1 MSSHLISW
9 NKVITTAMRMPMVKV
24 NREEFLRS
32 AFSGYAHGMTFDNVS
47 PRERFSQEMLDRVAK
62 ATINGHLIK
71 VTALSAAAGIPGGFA
86 LLGTLPADTAQYY
99 WHVLT
104 LAQELGYIYGWPDM
118 LDGQGNMTQATKNI
132 LTIFV
137 GVMMGAQAANKAIA
151 KIAADIAQEAATR
164 IASQALT
171 KTTYY
176 PIVREVAKWIGAKL
190 TKESFAKTAS
200 KAVPIL
206 GAVVS
211 GSITAVTYRTMALR
225 LMEELKQENNY

>member
-32 AFSGYAHGMTFDNVS
+32 AFSGYAHGEMVKVD
-47 PRERFSQEMLDRVAK
+47 PRKRFSQEILDRVAK

-118 LDGQGNMTQATKNI
+118 LDGQGNMTQETKNI

>member
-1 MSSHLISW
+1 MFSNLISW

-32 AFSGYAHGMTFDNVS
+32 AFSGYAHGEMVKVD
-47 PRERFSQEMLDRVAK
+47 PRKRFSQEILDRVAK

-86 LLGTLPADTAQYY
+86 LLGPLPADTAQYY

-118 LDGQGNMTQATKNI
+118 LDGQGNMTQETKNI

>member
-32 AFSGYAHGMTFDNVS
+32 AFSGYAHGEMVKVD
-47 PRERFSQEMLDRVAK
+47 PRKRFSQEILDRVAK

-118 LDGQGNMTQATKNI
+118 LDGQGNMTQETKNI

-190 TKESFAKTAS
+190 TKESFAKSAS

-211 GSITAVTYRTMALR
+211 GSLTAVSYRTMALR